1 MTSIFTSVWRNP
13 DRRIILASQSPRRR
27 DILSLMGFVFE
38 VIAPLVENEDA
49 FLSGSAL
56 DVALQ
61 RLAGAKAQSVAAA
74 RPEALVLGADTIVSI
89 DGAILGKPKTA
100 GDAAVMLA
108 RLSGRMHAV
117 LTSVALVCLECGFA
131 ASATEKTMVLFRS
144 LAQGEID
151 DYLERGEYRDKAGA
165 YAIQGRAMSFVD
177 RIEGCYYNVVG
188 LPVKK
193 TIDLFSTYAN
203 RKDAGNV

>member
-1 MTSIFTSVWRNP
+1 
-13 DRRIILASQSPRRR
+13 
-27 DILSLMGFVFE
+27 MGFVFE